1 MSLSTLL
8 WSLRPAVVERIRPL
22 AEPWPAYTLFL
33 SLSDG
38 TSRARVI
45 HGSGDDFDAV
55 WARLARQ
62 AQALV
67 AKEKLRVDKLR
78 ADWVTGA
85 QRLDLKTFRKL
96 LASFKRNYFRC
107 GLALDD
113 QFRVAFLEQELNA
126 NAMLYGGTSIQHA
139 VLNEKNFRHY
149 ARKRF
154 PGHELDFSDSA
165 SLAILRTEGVFCSP
179 AEGAL
184 PLYGTGRDAGRRVI
198 EALDEPVVRGLIE
211 RGSQFLASQV
221 KSDGRFLYGWH
232 PCFDRP
238 IRTYNTLRHA
248 STIYAMLEAWEI
260 TRDSRLLV
268 AIRRALKTLVTK
280 MIASVT
286 LPDGERAAFL
296 VDLGDEIKLGG
307 NAVCLLALSLYTE
320 LFDDQR
326 YLPVMERLA
335 VGICHM
341 QDPVSGRFNHV
352 LNHPDLSV
360 KEAFRIIY
368 YDGEAVF
375 GLLRFYR
382 VNRNPRWLAAV
393 ERAFDHFIGQE
404 HWKAHDHWLA
414 YSVNELT
421 RYRPEERYFRFGIL
435 NVAGYL
441 DFVEERITTF
451 PTLLE
456 LMMAAREM
464 LERIA
469 AQPEW
474 RHLLEEIDT
483 EHFQRALEA
492 RARYLMNGHF
502 WPEYAMYFHNPRRIE
517 GSFFIRHHAFRVRID
532 DVEHYLSGYAAYY
545 RYLKRN
551 GADRALAASPSG
563 L

>member
-8 WSLRPAVVERIRPL
+8 WSLRPAVAQRIRPL

-78 ADWVTGA
+78 ADWVTGV
-85 QRLDLKTFRKL
+85 QRLDLKTFTKL

-126 NAMLYGGTSIQHA
+126 NAMLYGGASIQHA

-165 SLAILRTEGVFCSP
+165 SMAILRTEGVFCSP

-280 MIASVT
+280 MIASVI

-326 YLPVMERLA
+326 YLPVMECLA

-382 VNRNPRWLAAV
+382 VNRNPRWLEAV

-441 DFVEERITTF
+441 EFVEERITTF